1 MCVQDVKRDL
11 EISQSQK
18 EEAVMARQEI
28 EVILRNTKKEM
39 EVQEL
44 VRLTVQPSTSVNTTL
59 STQGALTKIR
69 SVSTTFKPNIW
80 LLLKCLAK
88 SINYQ
93 SNA

>member
-44 VRLTVQPSTSVNTTL
+44 VSLTVQPSTCMYMY
-59 STQGALTKIR
+59 I
-69 SVSTTFKPNIW
+69 NIN
-80 LLLKCLAK
+80 
-88 SINYQ
+88 S
-93 SNA
+93 